1 MSTKDC
7 LNKDSHSYDAVIKI
21 PVPGAKMRLG
31 IRVQEDNLR
40 EIAFVS
46 ESVPLKSPGSVG
58 VKNVVSQLNAYFF
71 EPDYRFSLALLPE
84 GTPFQKR
91 VWKMLRRCPTGKV
104 WSYGELAKKLNSG
117 PRAVGNAC
125 RYNPIPIIVPCHRIV
140 SAKGIGGYSGETAG
154 NYLTI
159 KQWLLHHES
168 AI

>member
-1 MSTKDC
+1 MSTKDRR
-7 LNKDSHSYDAVIKI
+7 NKDDHSYDAVIKI

-46 ESVPLKSPGSVG
+46 DSVSLKSPATAGA
-58 VKNVVSQLNAYFF
+58 KNVVRQLKSYFL
-71 EPDYRFSLALLPE
+71 EPDYRFSLSLEPV

-91 VWKMLRRCPTGKV
+91 VWKMLRRCPNGKV

-125 RYNPIPIIVPCHRIV
+125 RHNPIPIIVPCHRIV
-140 SAKGIGGYSGETAG
+140 SAKGIGGYSGKTAG
-154 NYLTI
+154 NYLMI